1 MAVNAQQRKPQLR
14 HFAKRV
20 IALAGLCL
28 LTAIPA
34 LGAAEP
40 PHVFVVLREHGSGAA
55 TRAQPYLDQLLN
67 VVAKKNGWSSA
78 TGKYFAERAPALEF
92 IRTKQPQFGILSLDA
107 YLALKASHELSVIG
121 EVVAPKAGGLQYYLV
136 STKAK
141 DLAGCRG
148 QQLATTFVGDPAFI
162 EGVVARGAFKL
173 SDFKIVAAQ
182 RPVQPLK
189 QVLRGEAA
197 CALIDDA
204 QLDSAKHIEEGGK
217 LKSIWQSSK
226 LPGMAVVAFPKTDK
240 ASVAEFKA
248 SLTGL
253 CAAAG
258 QACSSVGIEQLR
270 PTTEATYRPV
280 IAAYSK

>member
-1 MAVNAQQRKPQLR
+1 VNVEQTKPRFQP
-14 HFAKRV
+14 FARRV

-28 LTAIPA
+28 LTAIPT
-34 LGAAEP
+34 LGTAEP

-55 TRAQPYLDQLLN
+55 TRAQPYLDQLLDA
-67 VVAKKNGWSSA
+67 VAKKTGWSSA
-78 TGKYFAERAPALEF
+78 SGKYFAERAPALEF
-92 IRTKQPQFGILSLDA
+92 MRSKQPQFGILSLDA

-121 EVVAPKAGGLQYYLV
+121 EVVAPKAGGLQYHLV

-148 QQLATTFVGDPAFI
+148 QQLATTFVADPAFI
-162 EGVVARGAFKL
+162 ERVVARGAFKL
-173 SDFKIVAAQ
+173 SEFKVVAAQ

-204 QLDSAKHIEEGGK
+204 QLDAAKHIEEGGK
-217 LKSIWQSSK
+217 LKSVWQSTK

-240 ASVAEFKA
+240 ASVAQFKA
-248 SLTGL
+248 SLASL

-280 IAAYSK
+280 IAAYTK

>member
-1 MAVNAQQRKPQLR
+1 MNAQQTKPAFQ
-14 HFAKRV
+14 HFARRLIV
-20 IALAGLCL
+20 LAASCL
-28 LTAIPA
+28 FILVPG

-55 TRAQPYLDQLLN
+55 SRAQPYLDQLLTA
-67 VVAKKNGWSSA
+67 VAKKNGWSSA

-92 IRTKQPQFGILSLDA
+92 VKTKQPQFGILSLDA
-107 YLALKASHELSVIG
+107 YLALRASHDLTVIG
-121 EVVAPKAGGLQYYLV
+121 EVVAPKAGGLEYHLV

-148 QQLATTFVGDPAFI
+148 QQLATTFALDAAFV
-162 EGVVARGAFKL
+162 ERVVARGAFKL
-173 SDFKIVAAQ
+173 SDFKIVAAE

-189 QVLRGEAA
+189 QVLRGEAL
-197 CALIDDA
+197 CALIDDS
-204 QLDSAKHIEEGGK
+204 QLEAAKHIEQGDK
-217 LKSIWQSSK
+217 LKSVWQSQK
-226 LPGMAVVAFPKTDK
+226 LPGMAVVAFPKTDRTSVSQFK
-240 ASVAEFKA
+240 GSLAS
-248 SLTGL
+248 L

-280 IAAYSK
+280 ITAYAK

>member
-1 MAVNAQQRKPQLR
+1 MAVNAQQTKPPFR

-28 LTAIPA
+28 LTAIPS
-34 LGAAEP
+34 LGAAEGGQR
-40 PHVFVVLREHGSGAA
+40 FVVLREHGSGAA

-67 VVAKKNGWSSA
+67 AVAKQNGWPAA

-92 IRTKQPQFGILSLDA
+92 MKTNRPQFGILSLDA
-107 YLALKASHELSVIG
+107 YLALRASHELGVIG
-121 EVVAPKAGGLQYYLV
+121 EVVAPKAGGLQYHLV
-136 STKAK
+136 SAKAK
-141 DLAGCRG
+141 NVAGCRG
-148 QQLATTFVGDPAFI
+148 QSVATTFVTDPVFV
-162 EGVVARGAFKL
+162 ERVVARGAFKL
-173 SDFKIVAAQ
+173 SDFKLVAAE

-197 CALIDDA
+197 CALIDDS
-204 QLDSAKHIEEGGK
+204 QLEAAKHIEAGDT
-217 LKSIWQSSK
+217 LKSVWQSSK
-226 LPGMAVVAFPKTDK
+226 LPGMVVVAFPKSNPAT
-240 ASVAEFKA
+240 VAQFKA
-248 SLTGL
+248 SLPGL

-280 IAAYSK
+280 IAAYTK